1 MMTTFK
7 FSRWLL
13 LTIFLILQLF
23 SSVDA
28 LSNVKIKV
36 KINDKI
42 ITNIDIQKEAQYLKI
57 LNSNLNQLSEDKVL
71 ELAKISLV
79 NEIIKEKEILKFSGK
94 NFKDNPFLDEYLKNL
109 YSKLNY
115 KNQNEFEN
123 LLNQKKTYNF
133 DEIKYKINIELYWN
147 ELIYNK
153 FNKLVKINEK
163 LLLKKIKNSNNH
175 EQKEYNLLEIV
186 FEKKKNLQLKEQLR
200 LIKSSIE
207 EVGFKNTANI
217 YSISESSKF
226 GGNLG
231 WIKENGL
238 SREIVESLNSLEE
251 GDLTNVIKIGN
262 NFLLLKVNKIRINK
276 IKINTE
282 EELKKLVNAERNKQL
297 NQFSRIFF
305 NKSKINYSI
314 DEI

>member
-1 MMTTFK
+1 MNSTY
-7 FSRWLL
+7 
-13 LTIFLILQLF
+13 
-23 SSVDA
+23 A

-36 KINDKI
+36 KVNDKI

-57 LNSNLNQLSEDKVL
+57 LNSNLNQLTEDKVL
-71 ELAKISLV
+71 ELAKISLI
-79 NEIIKEKEILKFSGK
+79 NEIIKEKEILKFSRK
-94 NFKDNPFLDEYLKNL
+94 DFEDNPFLNEYLKNL
-109 YSKLNY
+109 YSRLNY
-115 KNQNEFEN
+115 KNQSEFEN

-153 FNKLVKINEK
+153 FDKLVKIDEK
-163 LLLKKIKNSNNH
+163 FLLKKIKSTNSQ

-276 IKINTE
+276 IKINIE

>member
-1 MMTTFK
+1 MTTLK

-13 LTIFLILQLF
+13 LTIFFIMQPF
-23 SSVDA
+23 SSLDA
-28 LSNVKIKV
+28 FSNVKIKV

-57 LNSNLNQLSEDKVL
+57 LNSNLNQLSEDQVL

-79 NEIIKEKEILKFSGK
+79 NEIIKEKEISKFSGK

-133 DEIKYKINIELYWN
+133 DEIKYKINIELSWN

-153 FNKLVKINEK
+153 FDKLVKIDKK
-163 LLLKKIKNSNNH
+163 LLLKKIKNTQSQG
-175 EQKEYNLLEIV
+175 QKEYNLLEIV
-186 FEKKKNLQLKEQLR
+186 FEKKKNLQLKEQIKQ
-200 LIKSSIE
+200 IKSSIE
-207 EVGFKNTANI
+207 EVGFENTANI

-231 WIKENGL
+231 WINENSL
-238 SREIVESLNSLEE
+238 SREIIGNLSSLKE
-251 GDLTNVIKIGN
+251 GNLTNVIKISN
-262 NFLLLKVNKIRINK
+262 NFLILKINKIRINK
-276 IKINTE
+276 IKVNIE

>member
-1 MMTTFK
+1 MTTFK

-71 ELAKISLV
+71 ELAKISLI
-79 NEIIKEKEILKFSGK
+79 NEIIKEKEILKFSRK
-94 NFKDNPFLDEYLKNL
+94 DFKDNPFLDEYLKNL

-115 KNQNEFEN
+115 KNQNEFEK

-133 DEIKYKINIELYWN
+133 DEIKYKINIELSWN

-153 FNKLVKINEK
+153 FDKLVKIDEK
-163 LLLKKIKNSNNH
+163 LLLKKIKNTQSQG
-175 EQKEYNLLEIV
+175 QKEYDLLEII
-186 FEKKKNLQLKEQLR
+186 FEKKKNLKLKEQIKQ
-200 LIKSSIE
+200 IKSSIE
-207 EVGFKNTANI
+207 EVGFENTANI

-276 IKINTE
+276 IKINIE

>member
-1 MMTTFK
+1 MSTCRL
-7 FSRWLL
+7 SRLL
-13 LTIFLILQLF
+13 FIVFFLLQI
-23 SSVDA
+23 SNSVEA
-28 LSNVKIKV
+28 QPNVKIKV

-57 LNSNLNQLSEDKVL
+57 LNSNLNQLSENKVL
-71 ELAKISLV
+71 ELAKISLI
-79 NEIIKEKEILKFSGK
+79 NEIIKEKEILKFSRK
-94 NFKDNPFLDEYLKNL
+94 EFKDNPFLDEYLKNL

-115 KNQNEFEN
+115 KNQSEFKN
-123 LLNQKKTYNF
+123 LLKEIKTYNF
-133 DEIKYKINIELYWN
+133 DEIKHKINIELYWN

-153 FNKLVKINEK
+153 FDNLVKVDEK
-163 LLLKKIKNSNNH
+163 LLLKKIKNAKNT
-175 EQKEYNLLEIV
+175 EQKEYNLLEMV

-200 LIKSSIE
+200 QINSSIQN
-207 EVGFKNTANI
+207 VGFENTANI

-231 WIKENGL
+231 WIKENSL
-238 SREIVESLNSLEE
+238 SKEIIESLSTLEE
-251 GDLTNVIKIGN
+251 GDLSNVIKIGN
-262 NFLLLKVNKIRINK
+262 NFLLLKINKIRFNK
-276 IKINTE
+276 VKINTE
-282 EELKKLVNAERNKQL
+282 EQLKKLINSERNKQL

>member
-1 MMTTFK
+1 MSTCR
-7 FSRWLL
+7 FSRLL
-13 LTIFLILQLF
+13 FTIFFLLQIF
-23 SSVDA
+23 NSADA
-28 LSNVKIKV
+28 QTNVKIKV

-57 LNSNLNQLSEDKVL
+57 LNSNLNQLSENKVL
-71 ELAKISLV
+71 ELAKISLI
-79 NEIIKEKEILKFSGK
+79 NEIIKEKEILKFSIK
-94 NFKDNPFLDEYLKNL
+94 EFEDNPFLNEYLKNL

-115 KNQNEFEN
+115 QNQSEFEN
-123 LLNQKKTYNF
+123 LLKEKKTYNF

-153 FNKLVKINEK
+153 FDKLVKIDKK
-163 LLLKKIKNSNNH
+163 LLLKKIKNTQSQG
-175 EQKEYNLLEIV
+175 QKEYNLLEIV
-186 FEKKKNLQLKEQLR
+186 FEKKKNLQLKEQIKQ
-200 LIKSSIE
+200 IKSSIE
-207 EVGFKNTANI
+207 EVGFENTATI

-231 WIKENGL
+231 WINENSL
-238 SREIVESLNSLEE
+238 SREIIGNLSSLKE
-251 GDLTNVIKIGN
+251 GNLTNVIKISN
-262 NFLLLKVNKIRINK
+262 NFLILKINKIRINK
-276 IKINTE
+276 IKVNIE

>member
-1 MMTTFK
+1 MTTCK
-7 FSRWLL
+7 FNRLVL
-13 LTIFLILQLF
+13 IIFFMFQLF
-23 SSVDA
+23 SGVDA
-28 LSNVKIKV
+28 FSNVKIKV

-42 ITNIDIQKEAQYLKI
+42 ITNVDIQKEAQYLKI
-57 LNSNLNQLSEDKVL
+57 LNSNLNQLNEDKVL
-71 ELAKISLV
+71 ELAKISLI

-94 NFKDNPFLDEYLKNL
+94 DFDNNPFLNEYLKNL

-115 KNQNEFEN
+115 QNQSEFEN
-123 LLNQKKTYNF
+123 LLNKKKTYNF
-133 DEIKYKINIELYWN
+133 DEIKHKINIELYWN
-147 ELIYNK
+147 ELIYSK
-153 FNKLVKINEK
+153 FDKLVKIDEK
-163 LLLKKIKNSNNH
+163 LLLKKIKDTKNQ

-186 FEKKKNLQLKEQLR
+186 FEKKKNLQLKEQLKQ
-200 LIKSSIE
+200 IKSSIE

-231 WIKENGL
+231 WINENNLSKEIIENL
-238 SREIVESLNSLEE
+238 SSLKE

-262 NFLLLKVNKIRINK
+262 NFLLLKINKIRINK
-276 IKINTE
+276 IKFNTDE
-282 EELKKLVNAERNKQL
+282 KLKKLINVERNKQL

-314 DEI
+314 NEI

>member
-1 MMTTFK
+1 MSTCRL
-7 FSRWLL
+7 SRLL
-13 LTIFLILQLF
+13 FIVFFLLQI
-23 SSVDA
+23 SNSVEA
-28 LSNVKIKV
+28 QPNVKIKV

-57 LNSNLNQLSEDKVL
+57 LNSNLNQLSENKVL
-71 ELAKISLV
+71 ELAKISLI
-79 NEIIKEKEILKFSGK
+79 NEIIKEKEILKFSRK
-94 NFKDNPFLDEYLKNL
+94 EFKDNPFLDEYLKNL

-115 KNQNEFEN
+115 KNQSEFKN
-123 LLNQKKTYNF
+123 LLKEIKTYNF
-133 DEIKYKINIELYWN
+133 DEIKHKINIELYWN

-153 FNKLVKINEK
+153 FDKLVKVDEK
-163 LLLKKIKNSNNH
+163 LLLKKIKNAKNT

-200 LIKSSIE
+200 QINSSIQN
-207 EVGFKNTANI
+207 VGFENTANI

-231 WIKENGL
+231 WIKENSL
-238 SREIVESLNSLEE
+238 SKEIIESLSTLEE
-251 GDLTNVIKIGN
+251 GDLSNVIKIGN
-262 NFLLLKVNKIRINK
+262 NFLLLKINKIRFNK
-276 IKINTE
+276 VKINTE
-282 EELKKLVNAERNKQL
+282 EQLKKLVNSERNKQL

>member
-1 MMTTFK
+1 MTTFK

-13 LTIFLILQLF
+13 LTVFLILQLF

-71 ELAKISLV
+71 ELAKISLI

-94 NFKDNPFLDEYLKNL
+94 NLKDNPFLDEYLKNL

-123 LLNQKKTYNF
+123 LLNQKETYNF
-133 DEIKYKINIELYWN
+133 DEIKYKINIELSWN

-153 FNKLVKINEK
+153 FDKLVKIDKK
-163 LLLKKIKNSNNH
+163 LLLKKIKNTQSQG
-175 EQKEYNLLEIV
+175 QKEYNLLEIV
-186 FEKKKNLQLKEQLR
+186 FEKKKDLQLKEQIKQ
-200 LIKSSIE
+200 IKSSII
-207 EVGFKNTANI
+207 EVGFENTANI

-231 WIKENGL
+231 WINENSL
-238 SREIVESLNSLEE
+238 SREIIENLSSLKE
-251 GDLTNVIKIGN
+251 GDLTNVIKISN
-262 NFLLLKVNKIRINK
+262 NFLILKINKIRINK
-276 IKINTE
+276 IKVNIE

>member
-1 MMTTFK
+1 MSTCRL
-7 FSRWLL
+7 SRLL
-13 LTIFLILQLF
+13 FIVFFLLQI
-23 SSVDA
+23 SNSVEA
-28 LSNVKIKV
+28 QPNVKIKV

-57 LNSNLNQLSEDKVL
+57 LNSNLNQLNENKVL
-71 ELAKISLV
+71 ELAKISLI
-79 NEIIKEKEILKFSGK
+79 NEIIKEKEILKFSRK
-94 NFKDNPFLDEYLKNL
+94 EFKDNPFLDEYLKNL

-115 KNQNEFEN
+115 KNQSEFKN
-123 LLNQKKTYNF
+123 LLKEIKTYNF
-133 DEIKYKINIELYWN
+133 DEIKHKINIELYWN

-153 FNKLVKINEK
+153 FDKLVKVDEK
-163 LLLKKIKNSNNH
+163 LLLKKIKNAKNT

-200 LIKSSIE
+200 QINSSIQN
-207 EVGFKNTANI
+207 VGFENTANI

-231 WIKENGL
+231 WIKENSL
-238 SREIVESLNSLEE
+238 SKEIIESLSTLEE
-251 GDLTNVIKIGN
+251 GDLSNVIKIGN
-262 NFLLLKVNKIRINK
+262 NFLLLKINKIRFNK
-276 IKINTE
+276 VKINTE
-282 EELKKLVNAERNKQL
+282 EQLKKLINSERNKQL

>member
-1 MMTTFK
+1 MTTFK

-71 ELAKISLV
+71 ELAKMSLI

-94 NFKDNPFLDEYLKNL
+94 NLKDNPFLDEYLKNL

-123 LLNQKKTYNF
+123 LLNQKETYNF
-133 DEIKYKINIELYWN
+133 DEIKYKINIELSWN

-153 FNKLVKINEK
+153 FDKLVKIDKK
-163 LLLKKIKNSNNH
+163 LLLKKIKNTQSQG
-175 EQKEYNLLEIV
+175 QKEYNLLEIV
-186 FEKKKNLQLKEQLR
+186 FEKKKDLQLKEQIKQ
-200 LIKSSIE
+200 IKSSIV
-207 EVGFKNTANI
+207 EVGFENTANI

-231 WIKENGL
+231 WINE
-238 SREIVESLNSLEE
+238 NSLSKEIIENLSSLKE
-251 GDLTNVIKIGN
+251 GNLTNVIKISN
-262 NFLLLKVNKIRINK
+262 NFLILKINKIRINK
-276 IKINTE
+276 IKVNIE

-305 NKSKINYSI
+305 NKSKTNYSI

>member
-1 MMTTFK
+1 MSTCRL
-7 FSRWLL
+7 SRLL
-13 LTIFLILQLF
+13 FIIFFLF
-23 SSVDA
+23 QIFDSVDA
-28 LSNVKIKV
+28 QPKVKIKV

-71 ELAKISLV
+71 ELAKVSLI
-79 NEIIKEKEILKFSGK
+79 NEIIKEKEILKFSRK
-94 NFKDNPFLDEYLKNL
+94 DFEDNPFLNEYLENL

-115 KNQNEFEN
+115 KNQSEFKN
-123 LLNQKKTYNF
+123 LLKEKKTYNF
-133 DEIKYKINIELYWN
+133 DEIKHKINIELYWN

-153 FNKLVKINEK
+153 FDKLVKVDEK
-163 LLLKKIKNSNNH
+163 LLLKKIKNAQNK

-186 FEKKKNLQLKEQLR
+186 FKKEKNLQLKEQLR
-200 LIKSSIE
+200 QINSSIQD
-207 EVGFKNTANI
+207 VGFENTANI

-231 WIKENGL
+231 WIKENSL
-238 SREIVESLNSLEE
+238 SKEIIENLGALKE
-251 GDLTNVIKIGN
+251 GDLSNIIKIGN
-262 NFLLLKVNKIRINK
+262 NFLLLKINKIRFNK
-276 IKINTE
+276 IKVNTE
-282 EELKKLVNAERNKQL
+282 EQLKKLVNSERNKQL

>member
-1 MMTTFK
+1 MTTLK

-13 LTIFLILQLF
+13 LTIFFIMQPF
-23 SSVDA
+23 SSLDA
-28 LSNVKIKV
+28 FSNVKIKV

-57 LNSNLNQLSEDKVL
+57 LNSNLNQLSENKVL
-71 ELAKISLV
+71 ELAKISLI
-79 NEIIKEKEILKFSGK
+79 NEIIKEKEILKFSRK
-94 NFKDNPFLDEYLKNL
+94 EFKDNPFLDEYLKNL

-115 KNQNEFEN
+115 KNQSEFKN
-123 LLNQKKTYNF
+123 LLKEIKTYNF
-133 DEIKYKINIELYWN
+133 DEIKHKINIELYWN

-153 FNKLVKINEK
+153 FDKLVKVDEK
-163 LLLKKIKNSNNH
+163 LLLKKIKNAKNT

-200 LIKSSIE
+200 QINSSIQN
-207 EVGFKNTANI
+207 VGFENTANI

-231 WIKENGL
+231 WIKENSL
-238 SREIVESLNSLEE
+238 SKEIIESLSTLEE
-251 GDLTNVIKIGN
+251 GDLSNVIKIGN
-262 NFLLLKVNKIRINK
+262 NFLLLKINKIRFNK
-276 IKINTE
+276 VKINTE
-282 EELKKLVNAERNKQL
+282 EQLKKLVNSERNKQL

>member
-1 MMTTFK
+1 MTTFK

-13 LTIFLILQLF
+13 LTVFLILQLF

-71 ELAKISLV
+71 ELAKISLI
-79 NEIIKEKEILKFSGK
+79 NEIIKEKEILKFSEK
-94 NFKDNPFLDEYLKNL
+94 NLKDNPFLDEYLKNL

-123 LLNQKKTYNF
+123 LLNQKETYNF
-133 DEIKYKINIELYWN
+133 DEIKYKINIELSWN

-153 FNKLVKINEK
+153 FDKLVKIDKK
-163 LLLKKIKNSNNH
+163 LLLKKIKNTQSQG
-175 EQKEYNLLEIV
+175 QKEYNLLEIV
-186 FEKKKNLQLKEQLR
+186 FEKKKDLQLKEQIKQ
-200 LIKSSIE
+200 IKSSII
-207 EVGFKNTANI
+207 EVGFENTANI

-231 WIKENGL
+231 WINENSL
-238 SREIVESLNSLEE
+238 SREIIENLSSLKE
-251 GDLTNVIKIGN
+251 GDLTNVIKISN
-262 NFLLLKVNKIRINK
+262 NFLILKINKIRINK
-276 IKINTE
+276 IKVNIE

>member
-1 MMTTFK
+1 M
-7 FSRWLL
+7 
-13 LTIFLILQLF
+13 
-23 SSVDA
+23 
-28 LSNVKIKV
+28 
-36 KINDKI
+36 
-42 ITNIDIQKEAQYLKI
+42 
-57 LNSNLNQLSEDKVL
+57 
-71 ELAKISLV
+71 
-79 NEIIKEKEILKFSGK
+79 
-94 NFKDNPFLDEYLKNL
+94 
-109 YSKLNY
+109 
-115 KNQNEFEN
+115 
-123 LLNQKKTYNF
+123 
-133 DEIKYKINIELYWN
+133 
-147 ELIYNK
+147 
-153 FNKLVKINEK
+153 
-163 LLLKKIKNSNNH
+163 
-175 EQKEYNLLEIV
+175 
-186 FEKKKNLQLKEQLR
+186 R

-207 EVGFKNTANI
+207 EVGFKNTANL

-226 GGNLG
+226 GGNLV

-276 IKINTE
+276 IKINIE

>member
-1 MMTTFK
+1 MTTFK

-71 ELAKISLV
+71 ELAKMSLI

-94 NFKDNPFLDEYLKNL
+94 NLKDNPFLDEYLKNL

-115 KNQNEFEN
+115 KNQNEFEK

-133 DEIKYKINIELYWN
+133 DEIKYKINIELSWN

-153 FNKLVKINEK
+153 FDKLVKIDEK
-163 LLLKKIKNSNNH
+163 LLLKKIKNTQSQG
-175 EQKEYNLLEIV
+175 QKEYDLLEII
-186 FEKKKNLQLKEQLR
+186 FEKKKNLKLKEQIKQ
-200 LIKSSIE
+200 IKSSIE
-207 EVGFKNTANI
+207 EVGFENTANI

-276 IKINTE
+276 IKINIE

>member
-1 MMTTFK
+1 MTTFK

-13 LTIFLILQLF
+13 LTVFLILQLF

-71 ELAKISLV
+71 ELAKISLI

-94 NFKDNPFLDEYLKNL
+94 NLKDNPFLDEYLKNL

-123 LLNQKKTYNF
+123 LLNQKETYNF
-133 DEIKYKINIELYWN
+133 DEIKYKINIELSWN

-153 FNKLVKINEK
+153 FDKLVKIDKK
-163 LLLKKIKNSNNH
+163 LLLKKIKNTQSQG
-175 EQKEYNLLEIV
+175 QKEYNLLEIV
-186 FEKKKNLQLKEQLR
+186 FEKKKDLQLKEQIKQ
-200 LIKSSIE
+200 IKSSII
-207 EVGFKNTANI
+207 EVGFENTANI

-231 WIKENGL
+231 WINENSL
-238 SREIVESLNSLEE
+238 SREIIENLSSLKE
-251 GDLTNVIKIGN
+251 GDLTNVIKISN
-262 NFLLLKVNKIRINK
+262 NFLILKINEIRINK
-276 IKINTE
+276 IKVNIE

>member
-1 MMTTFK
+1 MTFYK
-7 FSRWLL
+7 YNRLL
-13 LTIFLILQLF
+13 LATLFILQIF
-23 SSVDA
+23 INDNA

-71 ELAKISLV
+71 ELAKISLI
-79 NEIIKEKEILKFSGK
+79 NEIIKEKEILKFSGNK
-94 NFKDNPFLDEYLKNL
+94 FEDNRFLNEYLKNL
-109 YSKLNY
+109 YSKLSY
-115 KNQNEFEN
+115 KNQSEFEN

-147 ELIYNK
+147 ELIYSK
-153 FNKLVKINEK
+153 FDKLVKIDEK
-163 LLLKKIKNSNNH
+163 LLLKKIKSAQNQ

-186 FEKKKNLQLKEQLR
+186 FEKQKNLQLEEQFKQ
-200 LIKSSIE
+200 IKSSIE
-207 EVGFKNTANI
+207 KMGFENTANI

-231 WIKENGL
+231 WIKENSL
-238 SREIVESLNSLEE
+238 SKEIVENLSSLQE
-251 GDLTNVIKIGN
+251 GDLTNIIKIDN
-262 NFLLLKVNKIRINK
+262 NYLLLKVNKIRINK
-276 IKINTE
+276 IKVNIDE
-282 EELKKLVNAERNKQL
+282 EFEKLLNAERNRQL
-297 NQFSRIFF
+297 SQFSRIFF